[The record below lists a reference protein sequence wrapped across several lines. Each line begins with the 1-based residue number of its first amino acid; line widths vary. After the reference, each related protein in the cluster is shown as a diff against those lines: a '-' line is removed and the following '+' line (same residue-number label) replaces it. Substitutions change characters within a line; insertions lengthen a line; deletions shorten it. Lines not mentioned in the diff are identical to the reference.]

1 MEPTLPA
8 PHGPQGTPE
17 AAGQRSPEKPLRL
30 SREQAVEQPVEQPS
44 PERPAQQEQQPSSQ
58 AASGTPPP
66 MPVVPLPND
75 QPTTQQ
81 PQDDVPTDDAPLV
94 AADED
99 LIEKEWV
106 DKAKKIITDTK
117 HDPYEQERA
126 VSRLQAQYLKK
137 RYGKELTMPQGE

>member
-8 PHGPQGTPE
+8 PNSPQGTPE
-17 AAGQRSPEKPLRL
+17 VAVQRSPEKPLRL
-30 SREQAVEQPVEQPS
+30 SPEQPVEQLTT
-44 PERPAQQEQQPSSQ
+44 PERPAQQEQQPSTQ

-66 MPVVPLPND
+66 MPIVPLPSD
-75 QPTTQQ
+75 QQSTQ
-81 PQDDVPTDDAPLV
+81 PQQGTDDDAPLV

-117 HDPYEQERA
+117 HDPYEQEKA

-137 RYGKELTMPQGE
+137 RYGKELIMPQGE

>member
-8 PHGPQGTPE
+8 PNSPQGTPE
-17 AAGQRSPEKPLRL
+17 VAAQRSPEKPLRL
-30 SREQAVEQPVEQPS
+30 SPEQPVEQDLT
-44 PERPAQQEQQPSSQ
+44 PERPAQQEQQPGGQ

-66 MPVVPLPND
+66 MPVVPLPSD
-75 QPTTQQ
+75 QPVAQQ
-81 PQDDVPTDDAPLV
+81 QDYATNDDSPLV

-117 HDPYEQERA
+117 HDPYEQEKA

-137 RYGKELTMPQGE
+137 RYGKELIMPQGE